1 MSKKYQNK
9 VLSII
14 RSTNR
19 MKNVPCAQPH
29 HELIKDLYYGP
40 SANRLL
46 TVNLQKEF
54 DIVGKSS
61 QDLVRGEKLRAL
73 DRDAFR
79 KAQVPERNCTGRGC
93 GPSRDRCR
101 HNEKRR
107 KGKRPHCGA
116 HWPHPFPSHGFP
128 SQIIADL
135 TAWSTGTPHGS
146 AFISVNLRLSF
157 LRHRAAPFTH
167 ATSSSARLSA

>member
-54 DIVGKSS
+54 DIEIVDKVSKYWVRVQDVINAVTNLKTGKDPIWGLE
-61 QDLVRGEKLRAL
+61 DLI
-73 DRDAFR
+73 
-79 KAQVPERNCTGRGC
+79 
-93 GPSRDRCR
+93 
-101 HNEKRR
+101 NE
-107 KGKRPHCGA
+107 
-116 HWPHPFPSHGFP
+116 
-128 SQIIADL
+128 
-135 TAWSTGTPHGS
+135 
-146 AFISVNLRLSF
+146 
-157 LRHRAAPFTH
+157 
-167 ATSSSARLSA
+167 